1 MTQPLAGIRIAD
13 FSHVMAG
20 PYATHLL
27 RLMGAEVIKIEPK
40 SGDAFRNYGADRR
53 YDGMAPPFIAA
64 NAGKKSIALDLKD
77 PADRAIAEAIVAR
90 CDILVENFRPGTI
103 DRLGFGYDAVRQ
115 LNPDII
121 YCSVSGYG
129 QEGEYRDWPAIDNI
143 VQATAGMM
151 MLSGEEGDP
160 PLRVGFPIVD
170 TLTGQTAAI
179 AILSAIVRRERGGG
193 GTRLD
198 VSMFDASLTFLTS
211 ALTPFLVTG
220 QAMGRMGNT
229 GYSGLPTASLYLTR
243 DGRQVSLGV
252 VQQHQFEALAR
263 IVGRETWLSD
273 PRFASSDDRRA
284 NFAAMTRELTDV
296 FLERDAEDWERSMSE
311 AGIPCG
317 MVRRIDEAAS
327 LAGPNSLLP
336 LSIPGLP
343 DGEDVHIPGTGFH
356 DHSSARP
363 DPGPPPALDADRAAI
378 LSWLGLDE
386 PPLVAP
392 GRPDEDRVSTLSE
405 QGK

>member
-27 RLMGAEVIKIEPK
+27 CLMGAEVIKIEPK
-40 SGDAFRNYGADRR
+40 GGDAFRYYGADRR
-53 YDGMAPPFIAA
+53 YDGLAPPFIAA
-64 NAGKKSIALDLKD
+64 NAGKKSIALDLKV
-77 PADRAIAEAIVAR
+77 PADHAIAEAIVAR

-103 DRLGFGYDAVRQ
+103 DRLGFGYEAVQ
-115 LNPDII
+115 ALNPDII
-121 YCSVSGYG
+121 YCSISGYG
-129 QEGEYRDWPAIDNI
+129 QEGERRDWPAIDNI

-179 AILSAIVRRERGGG
+179 AILGALTRRERGGG

-220 QAMGRMGNT
+220 RAMGRMGNT
-229 GYSGLPTASLYLTR
+229 GYSGLPTASLYRTR
-243 DGRQVSLGV
+243 DDRLVSLGV
-252 VQQHQFEALAR
+252 VQQHQFETLAR
-263 IVGRETWLSD
+263 LTGRDFWLSD
-273 PRFASSDDRRA
+273 PRFATSDDRRA
-284 NFAAMTRELTDV
+284 NFEAMTDELATL
-296 FLERDAEDWERSMSE
+296 FLEQDAADWERVMSD

-317 MVRRIDEAAS
+317 MVRRIEEAAE
-327 LAGPNSLLP
+327 LAGPNSLVP
-336 LSIPGLP
+336 LTIKGLP
-343 DGEDVHIPGTGFH
+343 DGERVQIPGTGFR
-356 DHSSARP
+356 DHASPPPAP
-363 DPGPPPALDADRAAI
+363 DPPPALDADRASI
-378 LSWLGLDE
+378 LRWLGMS
-386 PPLVAP
+386 PA
-392 GRPDEDRVSTLSE
+392 TA
-405 QGK
+405 

>member
-1 MTQPLAGIRIAD
+1 MTQPLAGLRIAG
-13 FSHVMAG
+13 FSHGMAG
-20 PYATHLL
+20 AYATHLL
-27 RLMGAEVIKIEPK
+27 SLMGAEVIKIEPK
-40 SGDAFRNYGADRR
+40 GGDNFRNYGADRR

-77 PADRAIAEAIVAR
+77 PAEHAIAEAIVAR
-90 CDILVENFRPGTI
+90 SDILVENFRPGTI
-103 DRLGFGYDAVRQ
+103 DRLGFGYDAVRAM
-115 LNPDII
+115 NPDII

-129 QEGEYRDWPAIDNI
+129 QEGEHRDWPAIDNI
-143 VQATAGMM
+143 VQATTGMM

-170 TLTGQTAAI
+170 TLSGQTAAI
-179 AILSAIVRRERGGG
+179 AILSAVVRRERGGG

-220 QAMGRMGNT
+220 KAMGRMGNT
-229 GYSGLPTASLYLTR
+229 GYSGLPTASLYRTR

-263 IVGRETWLSD
+263 MVGRDDWLSD
-273 PRFASSDDRRA
+273 PRFATSDARRN
-284 NFAAMTRELTDV
+284 NFAEMTGELAAM
-296 FLERDAEDWERSMSE
+296 FLERDAIDWERDMSR

-327 LAGPNSLLP
+327 LAGPHSLVP
-336 LSIPGLP
+336 ISIPGLP
-343 DGEDVHIPGTGFH
+343 QGADARIPGTGFH
-356 DHSSARP
+356 DDTAPPLR
-363 DPGPPPALDADRAAI
+363 PGPPPSLDGDRADILRWLVLDDPADRAH
-378 LSWLGLDE
+378 GKGDE
-386 PPLVAP
+386 VDSIVLK
-392 GRPDEDRVSTLSE
+392 R
-405 QGK
+405 

>member
-27 RLMGAEVIKIEPK
+27 RLMGAEVIKIESK
-40 SGDAFRNYGADRR
+40 GGDAFRNYGADRR

-77 PADRAIAEAIVAR
+77 PADRAIAQAIVAR

-103 DRLGFGYDAVRQ
+103 DRLGFGYEAVRE

-129 QEGEYRDWPAIDNI
+129 QEGEHRDWPAIDNI

-179 AILSAIVRRERGGG
+179 AILSAIVRRQGGGG

-220 QAMGRMGNT
+220 QPMGRMGNT
-229 GYSGLPTASLYLTR
+229 GYSGLPTASLYRTR

-263 IVGRETWLSD
+263 IVGRDDWLSD
-273 PRFASSDDRRA
+273 VRYATSDDRRT
-284 NFAAMTRELTDV
+284 NFDAMTEELAEV
-296 FLERDAEDWERSMSE
+296 FLERDAVDWERRMSE

-327 LAGPNSLLP
+327 LAGANSLIP

-343 DGEDVHIPGTGFH
+343 DGEKVHIPGTGFR
-356 DHSSARP
+356 DHTTP
-363 DPGPPPALDADRAAI
+363 PPEPGPPPALDADRAEI
-378 LSWLGLDE
+378 LRWLGQEE
-386 PPLVAP
+386 PISVAA
-392 GRPDEDRVSTLSE
+392 EDRETMISE
-405 QGK
+405 PRK